1 MTNVMALFFVNP
13 VQFMTCTAYF
23 LTFVMSSDLF
33 MRKVTLLIFLMMEV
47 SNLILEVQKLALLQ
61 G

>member
-1 MTNVMALFFVNP
+1 MALFFVNP